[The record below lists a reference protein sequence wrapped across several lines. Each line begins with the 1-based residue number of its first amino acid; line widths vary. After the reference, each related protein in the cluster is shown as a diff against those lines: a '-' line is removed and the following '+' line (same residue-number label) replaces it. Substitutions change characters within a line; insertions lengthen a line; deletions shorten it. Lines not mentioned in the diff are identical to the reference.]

1 MELFVVAACVGV
13 LVGVLS
19 GLLGIGGGT
28 IMVPLFRLVF
38 SLEPIMAT
46 ATSLFTIVPT
56 SVSGLFKHMRNR
68 TVLPALGILCGVA
81 GACASPVGVW
91 LATLSENWMIM
102 TAAACVMAYSAITM
116 FQKALA
122 SPRKKRE
129 DSSADGAAAGAPASG
144 PSAAVGAAGFS
155 AIDVGS
161 SAPAGAGDSAA
172 AAPAPEPALDA
183 GAYMGASWKGLSASF
198 VAKALVIGVVA
209 GLLGGY
215 VGVGGGFIMIPLF
228 VALLGIPMKLASGTS
243 LTAVCLLAI
252 PGVVEQALL
261 GNINYSI
268 GIAMAAGSIPG
279 AYLGASVV
287 KHVPE
292 RALRLIFACFLLVM
306 AAIMVANE
314 IGLLG

>member
-172 AAPAPEPALDA
+172 A
-183 GAYMGASWKGLSASF
+183 G
-198 VAKALVIGVVA
+198 
-209 GLLGGY
+209 
-215 VGVGGGFIMIPLF
+215 
-228 VALLGIPMKLASGTS
+228 SG
-243 LTAVCLLAI
+243 
-252 PGVVEQALL
+252 P
-261 GNINYSI
+261 
-268 GIAMAAGSIPG
+268 
-279 AYLGASVV
+279 
-287 KHVPE
+287 
-292 RALRLIFACFLLVM
+292 RARS
-306 AAIMVANE
+306 
-314 IGLLG
+314 